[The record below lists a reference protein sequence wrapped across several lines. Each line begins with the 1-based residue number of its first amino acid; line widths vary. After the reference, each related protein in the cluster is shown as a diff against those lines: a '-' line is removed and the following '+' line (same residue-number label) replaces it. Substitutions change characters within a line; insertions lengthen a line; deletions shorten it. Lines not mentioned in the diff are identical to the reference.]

1 MIYDGGVAQLYFTYC
16 KRWPTFE
23 FLWRIL
29 NLQRVNPEQREV
41 RGAHYF
47 VSAMSFNQEP
57 PPLPPTPSFIIPKS
71 EAAVEDNADDKNG
84 HKRTISVAI
93 EASLLTPPPVPEPP
107 TPTAQLYDLP
117 ELDMKQFTRSAKMTL
132 PGINEDSKN
141 GLGQEAGRRSSVVLA
156 FKREENFVKKLLN
169 LFPKPPETKPDAN
182 GWSDASYML
191 ERRKKQESKD
201 QLFRIILNFSRCDIV
216 ASDLAKLRQL
226 LPRMDSQELKM
237 HSYLGVI
244 TSRIMFSS

>member
-1 MIYDGGVAQLYFTYC
+1 M
-16 KRWPTFE
+16 
-23 FLWRIL
+23 
-29 NLQRVNPEQREV
+29 
-41 RGAHYF
+41 
-47 VSAMSFNQEP
+47 SAMSFNQEP

-71 EAAVEDNADDKNG
+71 EAAVEDNADDKSG

-156 FKREENFVKKLLN
+156 FKREEKLCEKAVELIS
-169 LFPKPPETKPDAN
+169 K
-182 GWSDASYML
+182 ASGN
-191 ERRKKQESKD
+191 K
-201 QLFRIILNFSRCDIV
+201 
-216 ASDLAKLRQL
+216 A
-226 LPRMDSQELKM
+226 
-237 HSYLGVI
+237 
-244 TSRIMFSS
+244 

>member
-1 MIYDGGVAQLYFTYC
+1 MMVGGTTILYVLQ
-16 KRWPTFE
+16 KMA
-23 FLWRIL
+23 
-29 NLQRVNPEQREV
+29 NLRVLVEDPKPSARKPRTT
-41 RGAHYF
+41 RGERSPLFCECDVVQSRAA
-47 VSAMSFNQEP
+47 S
-57 PPLPPTPSFIIPKS
+57 LPPTPSFIIPKPKDG
-71 EAAVEDNADDKNG
+71 VENSPDDKSG

-93 EASLLTPPPVPEPP
+93 EASLLKPPPVPEPP

-117 ELDMKQFTRSAKMTL
+117 ELDMKQFTRSAKMVL

-191 ERRKKQESKD
+191 EGERNKK
-201 QLFRIILNFSRCDIV
+201 
-216 ASDLAKLRQL
+216 AKT
-226 LPRMDSQELKM
+226 
-237 HSYLGVI
+237 SYFALY
-244 TSRIMFSS
+244 

>member
-1 MIYDGGVAQLYFTYC
+1 
-16 KRWPTFE
+16 
-23 FLWRIL
+23 
-29 NLQRVNPEQREV
+29 
-41 RGAHYF
+41 
-47 VSAMSFNQEP
+47 MSFNQEP

-141 GLGQEAGRRSSVVLA
+141 VLQGGHSSVVLA
-156 FKREENFVKKLLN
+156 FKREENFVKKLLD
-169 LFPKPPETKPDAN
+169 LFQ
-182 GWSDASYML
+182 S
-191 ERRKKQESKD
+191 
-201 QLFRIILNFSRCDIV
+201 
-216 ASDLAKLRQL
+216 LRN
-226 LPRMDSQELKM
+226 KA
-237 HSYLGVI
+237 
-244 TSRIMFSS
+244 